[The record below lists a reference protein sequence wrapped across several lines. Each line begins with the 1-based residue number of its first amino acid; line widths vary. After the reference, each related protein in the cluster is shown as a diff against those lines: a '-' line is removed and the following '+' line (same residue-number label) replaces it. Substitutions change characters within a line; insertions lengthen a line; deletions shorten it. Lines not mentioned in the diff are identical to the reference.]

1 MVFASPRPAAAFS
14 STLEDTIAD
23 YLALF
28 IMIVA
33 PILLITVILAI
44 HVIPE
49 KVAYRRH
56 HPQADAIKVLCF
68 LSLVFGGLLWPLAW
82 LWAYSKPVL
91 YKMAYGEDK
100 VIHSHGK
107 GDENE
112 TKPQAVR
119 EEVARLRQDVAALD
133 GESPSIEAVGKI
145 RAELAVLEATL
156 ASPDEVWKES
166 A

>member
-1 MVFASPRPAAAFS
+1 MNDQPTIKLFPRMDSEGDCQERLMHRRNWPVHGAWYTRLLVTWMVFASPRPAAAFS

-91 YKMAYGEDK
+91 YKIAYGEDK
-100 VIHSHGK
+100 VIHAHGK

-119 EEVARLRQDVAALD
+119 E
-133 GESPSIEAVGKI
+133 
-145 RAELAVLEATL
+145 
-156 ASPDEVWKES
+156 
-166 A
+166 